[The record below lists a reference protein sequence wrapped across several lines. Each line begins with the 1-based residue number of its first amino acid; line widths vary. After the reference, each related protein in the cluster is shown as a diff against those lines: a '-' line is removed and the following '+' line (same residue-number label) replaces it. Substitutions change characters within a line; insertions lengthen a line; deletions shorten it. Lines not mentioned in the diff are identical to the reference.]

1 MAQAGTGDSKAG
13 TAPGPTVGLEIPL
26 APIRPLHAGAQTLP
40 KPPSILDYLT
50 DGSLAAMCD
59 ELSRLTGVSVQL
71 VDEKGR
77 VISRRDP
84 SSPTGKGAWQVEDRR
99 ADAASHTPDS
109 TTIPL
114 TLEGSTIGSL
124 VIGPG
129 APVLP
134 ANARDVLVR
143 ALSLLAR
150 TTGELCEQ
158 ENDLRHRLKEV
169 SAMHRV
175 STLLSRATKPEQ
187 VLDAALESVLD
198 AMELDAGAIMLLKQ
212 DADGVISEREED
224 LVRAASRHLSDDWL
238 DCPTP
243 LSKDRLFDRLA
254 LEGQIITS
262 EDVTIDPRVLI
273 PDRAKAERLAATI
286 QAGLIFQNR
295 PIGVIRLYSRTPRQ
309 FSDSDARL
317 LRSIAQQ
324 AAVALEQARLLT
336 LERYQQKV
344 DRQLELAADVQ
355 RRMLPTA
362 HVEKPGFDIA
372 ARYQPT
378 MELGGDFYDYL
389 DLNGHIGL
397 TVGDVVGKGIA
408 AALFMSAVRASL
420 RAHAQQVYN
429 LDEVVERVNK
439 ALCRDTRDNEF
450 ASLWYGVI
458 DPVTLRLTY
467 CSAGHEP
474 TMVVRVPKGRPPSLS
489 DIDVLGV
496 GGMVVGIDPQQKYQR
511 AIYDLKPGNII
522 IAYTDGV
529 LDAANFQ
536 GERFGKVRLRDAV
549 IRTLTNFPDATA
561 SEFVDKVLWE
571 IRQFVGLS
579 NRTDDITI
587 LAVRVLE
594 RGGKRR

>member
-1 MAQAGTGDSKAG
+1 MAQAGTGDSTKGIAQ
-13 TAPGPTVGLEIPL
+13 GPAVGLEIPL
-26 APIRPLHAGAQTLP
+26 APIRTAHASATALP

-71 VDEKGR
+71 VDEKSR
-77 VISRRDP
+77 IISRRDP
-84 SSPTGKGAWQVEDRR
+84 TAAGGKGSWQVEDRN
-99 ADAASHTPDS
+99 ADAVSHTPGS
-109 TTIPL
+109 TVIPL

-129 APVLP
+129 APALP
-134 ANARDVLVR
+134 SNARDVLVR

-150 TTGELCEQ
+150 TTGELCEH

-254 LEGQIITS
+254 LEGQIVTS

-324 AAVALEQARLLT
+324 AAVALEQARLLS

-549 IRTLTNFPDATA
+549 IRTLTNHPEATA

-579 NRTDDITI
+579 NRSDDITI

-594 RGGKRR
+594 RGRKR